1 MQYLIHMD
9 FVNDDWV
16 VMVERTKLAMMES
29 LPMAMQQKKF
39 GTWGKCFILCIV
51 NFKTTFI
58 RNWEEPCCS
67 IKKQLVSVTCHAC
80 MLNLIIESMHWFMY
94 YETCALLKV
103 TFRQMGLCV
112 ICNYFH
118 SCDNECIHTHFL
130 SMCLYN
136 FMYIHV
142 HVLII

>member
-1 MQYLIHMD
+1 MGCYGRTHKTS
-9 FVNDDWV
+9 NDGVASNGNATEEIWNLRK
-16 VMVERTKLAMMES
+16 M
-29 LPMAMQQKKF
+29 F
-39 GTWGKCFILCIV
+39 YILCIV
-51 NFKTTFI
+51 NFKTTFL
-58 RNWEEPCCS
+58 RNWGEPCCS
-67 IKKQLVSVTCHAC
+67 IKKHLGSVTCHAC

-94 YETCALLKV
+94 YATCALLKV
-103 TFRQMGLCV
+103 TFRQMGLCF